1 MKEIMKEIGVTTEEM
16 GKAIA
21 ELAKNIPPPSQE
33 DIDLIKKNPSLSFY
47 QKAKIIRSMQKIV
60 KTEFKKKENGQI

>member
-16 GKAIA
+16 GKDIA

-33 DIDLIKKNPSLSFY
+33 DIDLIKKNPSLLFY
-47 QKAKIIRSMQKIV
+47 QKAKIIRSMQK
-60 KTEFKKKENGQI
+60 